1 MQLVLD
7 TNQFKSPR
15 LNAFLSKSAKNRVVL
30 FDYSAMEMY
39 KAGGIAAILEQM
51 EILGRFSDQV
61 IVLKDTMSVCAQ
73 RGRRAG
79 LQRRLIDKKHTN
91 IFRGFVSALEEARA
105 GDEKKIKQ
113 VEAHKNSS
121 AAQMLRVLDDAATMG
136 LAFPKLLENYSKE
149 ERARIKGGDLY
160 SSDIVNKIMDEVLSI
175 SAMVLHQHPSVR
187 YWPSFEELPYTFIF
201 RLVFCTYLL
210 ALDRAVVGLPS
221 NIRPE
226 SIRNDLIDMY
236 FVAYGTFFDGV
247 MSSDRRVN
255 RIYEQ
260 VDLLLKGLLI

>member
-15 LNAFLSKSAKNRVVL
+15 LNAFLSKSVKNRVVL

-39 KAGGIAAILEQM
+39 KAGGIEAVLEQM

-61 IVLKDTMSVCAQ
+61 IVLKGTLSVCAQ
-73 RGRRAG
+73 RGRKAG

-91 IFRGFVSALEEARA
+91 IFRGFVSELEEALA
-105 GDEKKIKQ
+105 GDEKKIEQ
-113 VEAHKNSS
+113 FEAHKNSS
-121 AAQMLRVLDDAATMG
+121 ETQMQRVLDDAAAMG
-136 LAFPKLLENYSKE
+136 LAFPKLLENYSKQ
-149 ERARIKGGDLY
+149 ERARIKEGDLY
-160 SSDIVNKIMDEVLSI
+160 GADIVNKIMSEVLSQ
-175 SAMVLHQHPSVR
+175 SATVLYQHPSVR
-187 YWPSFEELPYTFIF
+187 HWPSYEELPYTFIF

-210 ALDRAVVGLPS
+210 ALDRAAVGFPS
-221 NIRPE
+221 NIKPE

-260 VDLLLKGLLI
+260 VDLLLKGLLV